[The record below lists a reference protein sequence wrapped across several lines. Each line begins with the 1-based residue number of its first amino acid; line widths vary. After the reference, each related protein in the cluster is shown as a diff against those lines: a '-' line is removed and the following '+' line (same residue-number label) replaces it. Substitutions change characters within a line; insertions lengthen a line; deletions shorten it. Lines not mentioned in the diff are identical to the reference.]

1 MYFLL
6 TLFFVFVYLFWKTGC
21 KLTQKMF
28 TISRAQF
35 CHDTIAVMMHGSL
48 FGSDNCNTSIVNF
61 HRSCP
66 NPDCSFEICI
76 NCCRELRDG
85 APCGATEAS
94 SSLSKS
100 VEASHTAALKG
111 NVPSDDWRSPEA
123 LLANGCPNHMSSDVA
138 EWRAKSD
145 GSIPC
150 PPKERGGCGSSLMAL
165 RRIFEANW
173 VDQLIQSAEALT
185 CNYHLPDMDLSH
197 GCSICLATTSVQN
210 GDNHCQVRQASFRN
224 NSHDNFLYCPSAVHI
239 GGNDFEHFQ
248 MHWRAGE
255 PVIVRNAQAK
265 ASGLSWEP
273 MVMWRAFRNARKKLN
288 EETFSVKSIDCLDW
302 CQVCI

>member
-1 MYFLL
+1 
-6 TLFFVFVYLFWKTGC
+6 
-21 KLTQKMF
+21 MF

-66 NPDCSFEICI
+66 NPDCSYDMCV

-85 APCGATEAS
+85 APHGATEAS
-94 SSLSKS
+94 SSTSKS
-100 VEASHTAALKG
+100 VEASRIAALKG
-111 NVPSDDWRSPEA
+111 NNVPDGWRSPET
-123 LLANGCPNHMSSDVA
+123 LLANGYPIHMSFDVA

-165 RRIFEANW
+165 RCIFEANW

-185 CNYHLPDMDLSH
+185 CNYHLPDIDLSH
-197 GCSICLATTSVQN
+197 GCSFCLATTSVQN
-210 GDNHCQVRQASFRN
+210 SDNHCQVRQASFRN
-224 NSHDNFLYCPSAVHI
+224 NSHDNFLYCPNAVHI
-239 GGNDFEHFQ
+239 DGNEFEHFQ

-273 MVMWRAFRNARKKLN
+273 MVMWRAFRKASKKLK
-288 EETFSVKSIDCLDW
+288 EEHYCVKSIDCLDW